1 MTPIFPTVMP
11 MCLESKLRSVPGPDP
26 ILVTTISRAPEDI
39 GEAYGAQSPHD
50 IYLSIKPSK
59 SLTKAEE
66 EKLINAVRSTG
77 RVVGGTCIS
86 YMFSDYYY

>member
-11 MCLESKLRSVPGPDP
+11 MCLESKLRILPGPDP
-26 ILVTTISRAPEDI
+26 ILTTTIFRAPEDI
-39 GEAYGAQSPHD
+39 GEAFGAHGPHD

-59 SLTKAEE
+59 TLSKAEE

-77 RVVGGTCIS
+77 RIVGGTCES
-86 YMFSDYYY
+86 SVWS